1 MAGGQELNAK
11 GLQGSGVM
19 GAIRRHLMNQA
30 ASGRPKGGSWRRALM
45 MHRALTLIRPARAAR
60 GAAPTCGACLW
71 VGRVVPNPP
80 LARSRIVSRLR
91 GAALSANGRLVEP
104 SLPD

>member
-19 GAIRRHLMNQA
+19 GVIRRHLMNQA

-45 MHRALTLIRPARAAR
+45 M
-60 GAAPTCGACLW
+60 GSG
-71 VGRVVPNPP
+71 
-80 LARSRIVSRLR
+80 
-91 GAALSANGRLVEP
+91 
-104 SLPD
+104 